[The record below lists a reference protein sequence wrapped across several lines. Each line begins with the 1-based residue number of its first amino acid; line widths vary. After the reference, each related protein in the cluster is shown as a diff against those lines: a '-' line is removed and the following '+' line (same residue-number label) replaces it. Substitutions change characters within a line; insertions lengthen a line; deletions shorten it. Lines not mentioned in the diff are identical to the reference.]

1 MFGWFR
7 KKKVEVEITIKGPIH
22 IHLDGNINGSQ
33 IQETYRTQIRQD
45 KAGLQGQEER
55 SARSSQ
61 SNCEESRNS
70 ILPDSVGD
78 NLELPEAP
86 FGEDVE

>member
-7 KKKVEVEITIKGPIH
+7 KKKVEVEIIIKGPIH
-22 IHLDGNINGSQ
+22 VHLDGKLDGSQ
-33 IQETYRTQIRQD
+33 IQESYRPQIRQD
-45 KAGLQGQEER
+45 QTGLQSQEER

-61 SNCEESRNS
+61 GNLDAPRNS

-78 NLELPEAP
+78 HLELPEVE